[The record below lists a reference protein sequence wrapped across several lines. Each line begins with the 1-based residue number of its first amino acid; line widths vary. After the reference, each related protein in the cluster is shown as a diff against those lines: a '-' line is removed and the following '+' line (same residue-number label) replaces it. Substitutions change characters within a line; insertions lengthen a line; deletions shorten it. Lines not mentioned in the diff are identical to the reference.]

1 MGKSKAEQRREAI
14 ERLKKIESHSTYL
27 DLIKAILGVKCD
39 DTTLK
44 QDADNIIDLL
54 TDYEPDERYMRL
66 PVDADGVPIHI
77 NDTLEWSDGER
88 LTVVGI
94 GSGVVFYDDDDGV
107 QWTMTVNKHHYHKL
121 TVEDVL
127 REFCDEVRR
136 CCDTE
141 DTIAEYAAKLQLK
154 EEVDEA

>member
-66 PVDADGVPIHI
+66 PVDADGVPIHVE
-77 NDTLEWSDGER
+77 DTLEWHDGER
-88 LTVVGI
+88 LTVIGI
-94 GSGVVFYDDDDGV
+94 GSGVVFYEDDEGV
-107 QWTMTVNKHHYHKL
+107 QWTMTGNKRHCVL
-121 TVEDVL
+121 SVEDVL
-127 REFCDEVRR
+127 REFVGRWLGTE
-136 CCDTE
+136 TE
-141 DTIAEYAAKLQLK
+141 DEPALYDEYAKKLRLK
-154 EEVDEA
+154 EDE